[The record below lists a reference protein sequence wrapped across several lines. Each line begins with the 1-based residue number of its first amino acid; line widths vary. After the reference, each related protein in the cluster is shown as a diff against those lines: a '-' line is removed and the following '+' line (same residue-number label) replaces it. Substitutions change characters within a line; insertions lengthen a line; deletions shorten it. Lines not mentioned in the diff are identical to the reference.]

1 MLPEITK
8 RGRRMVADTIEYKRT
23 IKFLDN
29 VLDVLNRIGTSVELQ
44 DGKYIIARN
53 NVKQY
58 EIQILPEST
67 VICET
72 GSLPYVIEK
81 SGARIKNKL
90 WLIKFKLQ
98 ECTEPK
104 PFEKVTRKVRF
115 LKNDVKS
122 INGIIKSLK
131 REDTRVT
138 VLNETMLMKDYLI
151 DYTVDSGTGYKI
163 PYKIRLRYSGNV
175 AYFGSNAVCPM
186 DVAGI
191 RGGRLKALRKKL
203 DKRVE
208 IQDNPTIKTT
218 LFDKIRFKLSDVVL
232 GRDRIL

>member
-1 MLPEITK
+1 
-8 RGRRMVADTIEYKRT
+8 MVADTKKQLEHNKN
-23 IKFLDN
+23 IKVLDN
-29 VLDVLNRIGTSVELQ
+29 VLDVLNRIGTSVDFQ
-44 DGKYIIARN
+44 NDKYTITCGG
-53 NVKQY
+53 VKVY
-58 EIQILPEST
+58 EIQMS
-67 VICET
+67 ET
-72 GSLPYVIEK
+72 NVAVRENGGLPYVIEK

-90 WLIKFKLQ
+90 WWMKFKLQ
-98 ECTEPK
+98 EYTEPK
-104 PFEKVTRKVRF
+104 PFEKVARKVRF

-218 LFDKIRFKLSDVVL
+218 LFDKIRFKLSDVGL